1 MGQRRKE
8 DHTMNPL
15 KIRSIEV
22 DNFMRLRSVRIEP
35 AQDVQVIGGEN
46 EQGKTSLFQFVRS
59 ACGGAKETP
68 DVPIRRGA
76 DFSHGT
82 IDFGELSVEMVIDA
96 KGRRVVVRN
105 ADGKKCDGP
114 PQAILDAF
122 YSKVAFRPLEF
133 ASKKPEEQQKILR
146 GLVGLDFSELDA
158 KRAKLYEQR
167 TGVGRVRDDAE
178 ARVLVFPATVQS
190 APDAE
195 VSVAELV
202 QRKQTADT
210 HNLKNARV
218 RSDYVAACDYAGRS
232 AQAVRDARAALD
244 KALEQEAK
252 DHAFQLEAC
261 RQLEA
266 CKDIET
272 QSIVAAIASAETTND
287 TVRAKRDRAAAVAKF
302 KEHDRQYSDIT
313 RQLEAIDA
321 EKAEKMAKAPWPI
334 PGLGFSDAGVTLNGL
349 PFEQGS
355 KAERMKVSLAIGAAL
370 NPNLRTM
377 LLEDASLLDK
387 SSMAIVH
394 QVAREKDMQIL
405 VERVGS
411 SDPGAIIIEDGEV
424 ANYSSEV

>member
-68 DVPIRRGA
+68 DVPIHRGA
-76 DFSHGT
+76 DSSHGT

-146 GLVGLDFSELDA
+146 GLVGLDFAELDA
-158 KRAKLYEQR
+158 KRAQLYEKR

-178 ARVLVFPATVQS
+178 ARALVFPASVQS

-202 QRKQTADT
+202 QRKQEADT
-210 HNLKNARV
+210 NNSHRANLV
-218 RSDYVAACDYAGRS
+218 RRGDELTKVLAKLRRELVQAESDLDAITGELYACPI
-232 AQAVRDARAALD
+232 
-244 KALEQEAK
+244 
-252 DHAFQLEAC
+252 
-261 RQLEA
+261 
-266 CKDIET
+266 DIDT
-272 QSIVAAIASAETTND
+272 APIVSAIATAETTNT
-287 TVRAKRDRAAAVAKF
+287 TVRAKRDRAAAVTHFKAKD
-302 KEHDRQYSDIT
+302 KEYTDLT

-334 PGLGFSDAGVTLNGL
+334 PGLGFSDSGVTLNGL

-387 SSMAIVH
+387 SSMEVVH

>member
-46 EQGKTSLFQFVRS
+46 EQGKTSLFQFVRA

-68 DVPIRRGA
+68 DVPIHRGA
-76 DFSHGT
+76 DFSRGT

-302 KEHDRQYSDIT
+302 K
-313 RQLEAIDA
+313 
-321 EKAEKMAKAPWPI
+321 
-334 PGLGFSDAGVTLNGL
+334 DAGVTLNGL